1 MLIGVDVYRSKLVN
15 ELETFIINFP
25 YMHTEKP
32 KPAFYH
38 PAKATSE
45 VNISLCGCEPGGEER
60 TRSEIGRTIKTQS
73 FGG

>member
-1 MLIGVDVYRSKLVN
+1 
-15 ELETFIINFP
+15 
-25 YMHTEKP
+25 MHTEKP

-45 VNISLCGCEPGGEER
+45 VNIALCGCEPGREEG